1 MIIHDNFWK
10 TLESKN
16 ISTYQLIEKHNIN
29 RNTLTRMRQG
39 KYISTRTIDD
49 FCKILNCEVSD
60 IIEFK
65 SEDTADKK

>member
-1 MIIHDNFWK
+1 MIIYDNFWK
-10 TLESKN
+10 TLEEKN

-60 IIEFK
+60 VIEFK
-65 SEDTADKK
+65 PENTKN